1 MSQSNRVIG
10 DVIRLATGLS
20 RVLEERLALSGILR
34 TTSQDTAITSSSSYP
49 PSSSRNESSSS
60 SSSGS
65 SSTLTNVTER
75 GGAQWHG
82 AENKDHGGGVNAPVG
97 EPTVT
102 MVSDGMTETH
112 DDSSTVLKEGSH
124 GAFQPRE
131 RSVPSNSVSRALGF
145 GTLGLKLLMG
155 TAVDSVVNT
164 FSSVKKAKEST
175 NESSLLTEESLML
188 SEKNAERLAN
198 ALCHMR
204 GAALKLGQM
213 LSIQDENILPP
224 RFQAALD
231 KVRAGADVMPR
242 KQLESVMK
250 EHLGSAWRDLFVEFE
265 DKPMAAASIGQ
276 VHAAT
281 IEDIEH
287 GGVQE
292 VVLKVQYPGVARS
305 IESDVDNLMRLIRV
319 ANVLPKG
326 MYIEN
331 ATAVAKRELALECD
345 YRYEMGAQERFRGLV
360 KNDPECQGV
369 LYVPKVYPH
378 LCSDRILVTERVQ
391 GVHIDKVAEYPQEIR
406 DLVGTRLLQLTLK
419 ELYEWCYMQTDPN
432 WGNFLYDDTTG
443 ILNLIDFGA
452 AKEYSVDFVENY
464 LEMVHACAVKD
475 EDEVIQR
482 SLRLGFLTG
491 DESPTMLKAHVE
503 AGILVGEPFRTEGL
517 HEFGSRTSM
526 TKRVTELGSV
536 MLRHRL
542 TPPPDESYSL
552 HRKLS
557 GAFLACIK
565 LQARVPCKDLFTT
578 ARQRFYELH
587 KDADSVRIQT
597 SRMDAAT
604 G

>member
-1 MSQSNRVIG
+1 MSQSNRVVG

-20 RVLEERLALSGILR
+20 RVVEERLALSSGVLR
-34 TTSQDTAITSSSSYP
+34 TIQQTDTTTGP
-49 PSSSRNESSSS
+49 PSS
-60 SSSGS
+60 
-65 SSTLTNVTER
+65 TTYYY
-75 GGAQWHG
+75 
-82 AENKDHGGGVNAPVG
+82 
-97 EPTVT
+97 
-102 MVSDGMTETH
+102 
-112 DDSSTVLKEGSH
+112 DSSTSMNREKNHTDEKKDHHSPVARPDTTEQSTATDDDTPGTNDTTTATSSMKEGSK
-124 GAFQPRE
+124 GFQPRE

-155 TAVDSVVNT
+155 TAVDSVMNR
-164 FSSVKKAKEST
+164 FSSKPIKTGTHAK

-250 EHLGSAWRDLFVEFE
+250 EQLGSSWRDLFVEFE

-281 IEDIEH
+281 IED
-287 GGVQE
+287 GMQE

-331 ATAVAKRELALECD
+331 ATAVAKKELALECD

-360 KNDPECQGV
+360 KNDPECHGV
-369 LYVPKVYPH
+369 FYVPKVYPD
-378 LCSDRILVTERVQ
+378 LCSERILVTERVQ
-391 GVHIDKVAEYPQEIR
+391 GVHIDKIAEYPQNVR
-406 DLVGTRLLQLTLK
+406 DRVGTRLLQLTLK
-419 ELYEWCYMQTDPN
+419 ELYEWRFMQTDPN

-452 AKEYSVDFVENY
+452 AKEYPVEFVENY

-482 SLRLGFLTG
+482 SLQLGFLTG

-503 AGILVGEPFRTEGL
+503 AGIIVGEPFRTEGL

-565 LQARVPCKDLFTT
+565 LKARVPCKDLFTT
-578 ARQRFYELH
+578 ARQRFYDIH
-587 KDADSVRIQT
+587 QKDDA
-597 SRMDAAT
+597 RMDTAAAVHL
-604 G
+604 

>member
-1 MSQSNRVIG
+1 MSQSGRVTG
-10 DVIRLATGLS
+10 DIIRLATGLS
-20 RVLEERLALSGILR
+20 RVVEERLALSGVLQ
-34 TTSQDTAITSSSSYP
+34 TSYNNTSSSSKTDVDNETP
-49 PSSSRNESSSS
+49 VPTVVNNIPVVETEPTTSFSSSMPDETTTDAS
-60 SSSGS
+60 
-65 SSTLTNVTER
+65 
-75 GGAQWHG
+75 
-82 AENKDHGGGVNAPVG
+82 PV
-97 EPTVT
+97 
-102 MVSDGMTETH
+102 
-112 DDSSTVLKEGSH
+112 VLKDGT
-124 GAFQPRE
+124 FQPRE

-145 GTLGLKLLMG
+145 GTLGLKLIVG
-155 TAVDSVVNT
+155 TAMDSVVNR
-164 FSSVKKAKEST
+164 FSSKKT
-175 NESSLLTEESLML
+175 VESSLLTEESLML

-213 LSIQDENILPP
+213 LSLQDENILPP

-250 EHLGSAWRDLFVEFE
+250 ENLGKNWRDEFVEF
-265 DKPMAAASIGQ
+265 DDTPMAAASIGQ

-281 IEDIEH
+281 LAEDE
-287 GGVQE
+287 Q
-292 VVLKVQYPGVARS
+292 VVLKVQYPGVAKS
-305 IESDVDNLMRLIRV
+305 IESDIDNLMRLIRI

-326 MYIEN
+326 MYVEN
-331 ATAVAKRELALECD
+331 ATAVAKKELALECD

-360 KNDPECQGV
+360 QHDPECYGV
-369 LYVPKVYPH
+369 FYVPKVYPQ
-378 LCSDRILVTERVQ
+378 LCTERILVTERVH

-406 DLVGTRLLQLTLK
+406 DRVGTRLLQLTLK

-452 AKEYSVDFVENY
+452 AKEYPEEFVENY

-475 EDEVIQR
+475 EEEVIRR
-482 SLRLGFLTG
+482 SLQLGFLTG

-536 MLRHRL
+536 MLKHRL

-565 LQARVPCKDLFTT
+565 LKARVPCKDLFTT
-578 ARQRFYELH
+578 ARQRFYEL
-587 KDADSVRIQT
+587 KKANTRRV
-597 SRMDAAT
+597 AT

>member
-1 MSQSNRVIG
+1 MSQSGRVTG
-10 DVIRLATGLS
+10 DIIRLATGLS
-20 RVLEERLALSGILR
+20 RVVEERLALSGVLQ
-34 TTSQDTAITSSSSYP
+34 TSYNNTSSSSKTDVDNETP
-49 PSSSRNESSSS
+49 VPTVVNNIPVVETEPTTSFSSSMPDETTTDAS
-60 SSSGS
+60 
-65 SSTLTNVTER
+65 
-75 GGAQWHG
+75 
-82 AENKDHGGGVNAPVG
+82 PV
-97 EPTVT
+97 
-102 MVSDGMTETH
+102 
-112 DDSSTVLKEGSH
+112 VLKDGT
-124 GAFQPRE
+124 FQPRE

-145 GTLGLKLLMG
+145 GTLGLKLIFG
-155 TAVDSVVNT
+155 TAMDSLKNAPNLVT
-164 FSSVKKAKEST
+164 RFSSKKT
-175 NESSLLTEESLML
+175 VESSLLTEESLML

-213 LSIQDENILPP
+213 LSLQDENILPP

-250 EHLGSAWRDLFVEFE
+250 ENLGKNWRDEFVEF
-265 DKPMAAASIGQ
+265 DDTPMAAASIGQ

-281 IEDIEH
+281 LAGDE
-287 GGVQE
+287 Q
-292 VVLKVQYPGVARS
+292 VVLKVQYPGVAKS
-305 IESDVDNLMRLIRV
+305 IESDIDNLMRLIRI

-326 MYIEN
+326 MYVEN
-331 ATAVAKRELALECD
+331 ATAVAKKELALECD

-360 KNDPECQGV
+360 QHDPECYGV
-369 LYVPKVYPH
+369 FYVPKVYPQ
-378 LCSDRILVTERVQ
+378 LCTERILVTERVH

-406 DLVGTRLLQLTLK
+406 DRVGTRLLQLTLK

-452 AKEYSVDFVENY
+452 AKEYPEEFVENY

-475 EDEVIQR
+475 EEEVIRR
-482 SLRLGFLTG
+482 SLQLGFLTG

-517 HEFGSRTSM
+517 HEFGGRTSM

-536 MLRHRL
+536 MLKHRL

-565 LQARVPCKDLFTT
+565 LKARVPCKDLFTT
-578 ARQRFYELH
+578 ARQRFYEL
-587 KDADSVRIQT
+587 KKANTRRV
-597 SRMDAAT
+597 AT

>member
-1 MSQSNRVIG
+1 MSQSGRVTG
-10 DVIRLATGLS
+10 DIIRLATGLS
-20 RVLEERLALSGILR
+20 RVVEERLALSGVLQ
-34 TTSQDTAITSSSSYP
+34 TSYNNTSSSSKTDVDNETP
-49 PSSSRNESSSS
+49 VPTVVNNIPVVETEPTTSFSSSMPDETTTDAS
-60 SSSGS
+60 
-65 SSTLTNVTER
+65 
-75 GGAQWHG
+75 
-82 AENKDHGGGVNAPVG
+82 PV
-97 EPTVT
+97 
-102 MVSDGMTETH
+102 
-112 DDSSTVLKEGSH
+112 VLKDGT
-124 GAFQPRE
+124 FQPRE

-145 GTLGLKLLMG
+145 GTLGLKLIFG
-155 TAVDSVVNT
+155 TAMDSLKNAPNLVT
-164 FSSVKKAKEST
+164 RFSSKKT
-175 NESSLLTEESLML
+175 VESSLLTEESLML

-213 LSIQDENILPP
+213 LSLQDENILPP

-250 EHLGSAWRDLFVEFE
+250 ENLGKNWRDEFVEF
-265 DKPMAAASIGQ
+265 DDTPMAAASIGQ

-281 IEDIEH
+281 LAEDE
-287 GGVQE
+287 Q
-292 VVLKVQYPGVARS
+292 VVLKVQYPGVAKS
-305 IESDVDNLMRLIRV
+305 IESDIDNLMRLIRI

-326 MYIEN
+326 MYVEN
-331 ATAVAKRELALECD
+331 ATAVAKKELALECD

-360 KNDPECQGV
+360 QHDPECYGV
-369 LYVPKVYPH
+369 FYVPKVYPQ
-378 LCSDRILVTERVQ
+378 LCTERILVTERVH

-406 DLVGTRLLQLTLK
+406 DRVGTRLLQLTLK

-452 AKEYSVDFVENY
+452 AKEYPEEFVENY

-475 EDEVIQR
+475 EEEVIRR
-482 SLRLGFLTG
+482 SLQLGFLTG

-536 MLRHRL
+536 MLKHRL

-565 LQARVPCKDLFTT
+565 LKARVPCKDLFTT
-578 ARQRFYELH
+578 ARQRFYEL
-587 KDADSVRIQT
+587 KKANTRRV
-597 SRMDAAT
+597 AT